1 MLKPKEIMDMMAK
14 GRPTKRAFT
23 SEAVESVISEIKS
36 KAKDREL
43 ALLFERCFPN
53 TLDTTIRYEETNGK
67 PDTYVITGDIDAMW
81 LRDSTAQVFP
91 YIRLVNKDEALKKLV
106 AGVVNRQAN
115 YIRIDPYANAFN
127 DTPIGSIWESDHTK
141 MIPELHER
149 KWEIDSLCYHV
160 RLAYTYWKQTSDSS
174 CFDTEWKKTAE
185 QIYGTF
191 KDQQRKEREDFYTF
205 QRAALQATDTLAD
218 NGLGYPVNPVG
229 LIASSFRP
237 SDDATVLPF
246 LIPANFFAVTSLKQI
261 AEILNSVYK
270 TNDLA
275 DKCLELAKEV
285 EEAIL
290 KYAVV
295 EHKEFGKIYAYEVDG
310 FGGQLLMDDANV
322 PSLLSLPYLG
332 CVNKDDAVYINTRKF
347 VLSKSN
353 PWYFSGKVLSG
364 VGSIHTG
371 RKKVWPISIVMQALT
386 SSSFDEIEKCLETI
400 KNSHAG
406 TYFIHEGVDM
416 DNPKDFSRVWFA
428 WANTLVGEL
437 LLNTWEKKGF

>member
-1 MLKPKEIMDMMAK
+1 MLKPKEIMDMMAN
-14 GRPTKRAFT
+14 GRPSKRAFT
-23 SEAVESVISEIKS
+23 SEAVESVISEIKA

-53 TLDTTIRYEETNGK
+53 TLDTTIRYEEKNGK

-106 AGVVNRQAN
+106 AGVINRQAN

-127 DTPIGSIWESDHTK
+127 DTPVGSIWESDHTK

-174 CFDTEWKKTAE
+174 CFDTEWKKTAQ
-185 QIYGTF
+185 QIYDTF
-191 KDQQRKEREDFYTF
+191 KNQQRKEREDYYTF

-237 SDDATVLPF
+237 SDDATVFPF

-261 AEILNSVYK
+261 AEILNAVYK
-270 TNDLA
+270 INTLA
-275 DKCLELAKEV
+275 DNCLELAKEV
-285 EEAIL
+285 DAAIL

-332 CVNKDDAVYINTRKF
+332 CVHKDDEVYLNTRKF
-347 VLSKSN
+347 ILSKSN

-386 SSSFDEIEKCLETI
+386 SSSSEEIDKCLEMI

-437 LLNTWEKKGF
+437 LLNTWEKSSF

>member
-1 MLKPKEIMDMMAK
+1 MLAAKEIMAMMAK

-23 SEAVESVISEIKS
+23 SKIVESVIEEIKT
-36 KAKDREL
+36 KAKDKEL

-53 TLDTTIRYEETNGK
+53 TLDTTIRYEEISGK

-91 YIRLVNKDEALKKLV
+91 YIRLVNKDEALRKLV
-106 AGVVNRQAN
+106 AGVINRQAN

-127 DTPIGSIWESDHTK
+127 DKPVGSIWETDHTI

-160 RLAYTYWKQTSDSS
+160 RLAYTYWKQTGDNS
-174 CFDTEWKKTAE
+174 CFDADWKKTA
-185 QIYGTF
+185 QRIYDTF
-191 KDQQRKEREDFYTF
+191 KAQQRKGKEDHYKF
-205 QRAALQATDTLAD
+205 QRCALQATDTLAD

-246 LIPANFFAVTSLKQI
+246 LIPANFFAVASLKQI
-261 AEILNSVYK
+261 AEILKTVYK
-270 TNDLA
+270 TKALA

-285 EEAIL
+285 EDAIQE
-290 KYAVV
+290 YAVV

-332 CVNKDDAVYINTRKF
+332 CVKENDKIYQNTRKF
-347 VLSKSN
+347 ILSKSN

-371 RKKVWPISIVMQALT
+371 RNKVWPISIVMQALT
-386 SSSFDEIEKCLETI
+386 SHDSSEIKQCLEMI
-400 KNSHAG
+400 KNSHAL

-416 DNPKDFSRVWFA
+416 DNPNDFSRVWFA

-437 LLNTWEKKGF
+437 LLNIWEEKGF